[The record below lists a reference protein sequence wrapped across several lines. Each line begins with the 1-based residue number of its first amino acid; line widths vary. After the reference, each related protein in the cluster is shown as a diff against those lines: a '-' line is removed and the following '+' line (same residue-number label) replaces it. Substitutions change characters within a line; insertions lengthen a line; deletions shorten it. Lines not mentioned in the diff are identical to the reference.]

1 MAEARASCVLVAL
14 RPGLGIVTDRDLRTR
29 VVATGADADTPLSAV
44 MTAPART
51 VAADRS
57 GGEALMEMLDH
68 GVRHLP
74 VLDAQRRLL
83 GVVDDIDLIASERRA
98 PFRIRARIA
107 ASESAVEV
115 ADAARELSRTVVAL
129 HDARVAATT
138 ISRMIASIHDTA
150 TRRLIELAERELGR
164 PPVPYAW
171 LALGSFGRREPYPGS
186 DADSALAWDGP
197 DDDGLRDTL
206 LALAERVIAGLS
218 DAGIRPCPDDV
229 RASNPVFARSVG
241 AWERAAA
248 ALAAPSPIAIAG

>member
-1 MAEARASCVLVAL
+1 M
-14 RPGLGIVTDRDLRTR
+14 
-29 VVATGADADTPLSAV
+29 ATGADADTPLSAV

-83 GVVDDIDLIASERRA
+83 GVVDDVDLIASERRA

-197 DDDGLRDTL
+197 GRRRAARHAARAGRARD
-206 LALAERVIAGLS
+206 R
-218 DAGIRPCPDDV
+218 RPLGRRHPSLPGRRARLQPGV
-229 RASNPVFARSVG
+229 RPLDRRVG
-241 AWERAAA
+241 AGGRGRGW
-248 ALAAPSPIAIAG
+248 PSPTTIAA